1 MKVLVLDDEPFV
13 LKLLQHM
20 LMQVGVSEVTTLG
33 NGHDVLRQ
41 LSDPAN
47 HPDVIVCDLVMPE
60 MDGIEFVRE
69 LVSLRFVGSL
79 ILMSGEDERVLQT
92 AEKLVDAHRFGVL
105 GHLRKPFTLVDLERV
120 LDRWTAEGPAPCEP
134 ARKTYDAD
142 QVREAITRGELI
154 NHYQP
159 KVHVATGRFVG
170 VEALVRW
177 QHPVDGL
184 VMPAQFVGL
193 AEEHLLIDDLTRS
206 VLVRALEDTRQWHL
220 AALRVQV
227 AVNVSMDNL
236 SSLSFPDFVAAHVA
250 EATLAPSD
258 LVLEVTESRLMR
270 DPIAPLEILTRL
282 RLKGFQ
288 LSIDDFGTGH
298 SSLAQLRDIPFDQ
311 LKIDRSF
318 VHRAWTDRTARAMY
332 DASMNVARQMGM
344 EAVAEGVED
353 LQDWRFVRDSGC
365 DLAQGYFISKPLPA
379 TAIPGWV
386 AEWRTREV
394 DLLKA

>member
-120 LDRWTAEGPAPCEP
+120 LDRWTAEGPAACEP